1 METDTNQNTNTFSC
15 LPYSIEIIH
24 LQDITVN
31 TNESDENLIDEIKD
45 IETAK
50 IIIKVVATTSEESD
64 NSNVN
69 DITSWETNE

>member
-1 METDTNQNTNTFSC
+1 METDTNKNTNTFSC
-15 LPYSIEIIH
+15 LLDSIEIIH

-31 TNESDENLIDEIKD
+31 TDESDENLNDEIKD

-50 IIIKVVATTSEESD
+50 IIIKVVATDSEESN